1 MLDLNIPTVNTISA
15 TLSPYDA
22 EIFQKSR
29 HNRISESTAAAQ
41 LAATM
46 FDTPTHTALPLP
58 QAESGINLTHHLTDT
73 VLDPMA
79 TATGTTLN
87 SQLYPLVN
95 VASNF
100 INDWCNQ
107 SLFSPSSLPAAE
119 AAAYI
124 AASDSSS
131 NSAPSGYNCSLLSST
146 NSWNT
151 SSNDTYIDISFI
163 LPWWRQVLWSILYGV
178 MVIVATGG
186 NLIVVWIVI
195 TTKRMRTVTNY
206 FIVNLSIADAM
217 VSSLNVTFSYI
228 YMLDN
233 NWAFGHLYCKISQFI
248 ATLSISASVFTLMAI
263 SIDRYVAIM
272 KPLKPRMSKR
282 SNLGIAAV
290 IWIAAAIISCPML
303 LFYTTEDISSKDG
316 IRTVCFPEWPDG
328 TMNHSNQEYIY
339 NILFM
344 ILTYFLPVISMT
356 ATYSRVGLELWG
368 SKAIGEYTP
377 RQVENVKSKR
387 RVVKM
392 MMVVVLI
399 FVVCWL
405 PFHAYFIVTS
415 CYPAIT
421 ETPFIQEVYLFIY
434 WLAMSNSMYNPIIY
448 CWMNSRFRFGFKM
461 FFRWCPFVHVGAE
474 SLNRRD
480 NLTSRYSC
488 SGSPDHNR
496 IKHTQR
502 SFLYTCPGSP
512 KSRRISH
519 CGILRSSTI
528 LTTHR
533 DSSRNSAPITTTT
546 TMVPSTCNI
555 SGGNY
560 SQQLHHHH
568 HQHHLHHHPH
578 HPHNSY
584 HQRNSVK
591 LTNNVNSSHELAALT
606 GGNGPLH
613 LYTANS
619 KEMLLKSNLRPNG
632 KWTMATTTIA
642 GNTGTTP
649 TTNENVVGPC
659 PTAFNGVSDTN
670 YLANRTALMS

>member
-15 TLSPYDA
+15 TISPYDA
-22 EIFQKSR
+22 EIFQQNR
-29 HNRISESTAAAQ
+29 HHIAETAAAKMS
-41 LAATM
+41 ATM
-46 FDTPTHTALPLP
+46 FDTPPTTLPLP
-58 QAESGINLTHHLTDT
+58 QAESGINLTQQLTDT
-73 VLDPMA
+73 LLDPMA
-79 TATGTTLN
+79 TATATGGTTSSAS

-100 INDWCNQ
+100 VYDWCNQ
-107 SLFSPSSLPAAE
+107 SLYPQSSS
-119 AAAYI
+119 AAAYF
-124 AASDSSS
+124 ASSDGSS
-131 NSAPSGYNCSLLSST
+131 NSPSGYNCSLLTST
-146 NSWNT
+146 NGWNT

-233 NWAFGHLYCKISQFI
+233 NWAFGQLYCKISQFI

-290 IWIAAAIISCPML
+290 IWIASAIISCPML

-496 IKHTQR
+496 IKRNDTQR

-533 DSSRNSAPITTTT
+533 DSSRHSAPITTTT
-546 TMVPSTCNI
+546 TMVPNTCNI

-560 SQQLHHHH
+560 SQH
-568 HQHHLHHHPH
+568 HQHHLHHHSHPH
-578 HPHNSY
+578 HHGSY

-591 LTNNVNSSHELAALT
+591 LANSVNNSHELASLT
-606 GGNGPLH
+606 GNGPLH
-613 LYTANS
+613 LYAANNS
-619 KEMLLKSNLRPNG
+619 KEKLLKSNLRPNG

-642 GNTGTTP
+642 ATTGTP
-649 TTNENVVGPC
+649 ATNENVVGTC

>member
-1 MLDLNIPTVNTISA
+1 MLDLHIPTASSIM
-15 TLSPYDA
+15 LRHDA
-22 EIFQKSR
+22 ELLQQQQNS
-29 HNRISESTAAAQ
+29 HQISSSSSSSAFDDLETFAPLP
-41 LAATM
+41 LAMANGFNM
-46 FDTPTHTALPLP
+46 THTVD
-58 QAESGINLTHHLTDT
+58 TMTDPVAST
-73 VLDPMA
+73 
-79 TATGTTLN
+79 TA
-87 SQLYPLVN
+87 SSLYPLVN
-95 VASNF
+95 VASNLMY
-100 INDWCNQ
+100 DWCNQ
-107 SLFSPSSLPAAE
+107 SSASASSYFPDMSNSGSPSA
-119 AAAYI
+119 
-124 AASDSSS
+124 
-131 NSAPSGYNCSLLSST
+131 NGYNCSLLGNANNFSMPG
-146 NSWNT
+146 
-151 SSNDTYIDISFI
+151 NDTYGDISFI

-233 NWAFGHLYCKISQFI
+233 NWAFGQLYCKISQFI

-290 IWIAAAIISCPML
+290 IWIASAVISCPML
-303 LFYTTEDISSKDG
+303 LFYTTEEIISKDG
-316 IRTVCFPEWPDG
+316 IRTVCFQEWPDG
-328 TMNHSNQEYIY
+328 STNHSNQEYIY

-496 IKHTQR
+496 IKRNDTQR
-502 SFLYTCPGSP
+502 SFLYTCPASP

-528 LTTHR
+528 MTTQR
-533 DSSRNSAPITTTT
+533 DGSRHSMPITTTIGQN
-546 TMVPSTCNI
+546 SCNL
-555 SGGNY
+555 GGGSY
-560 SQQLHHHH
+560 HHHH
-568 HQHHLHHHPH
+568 HHHPH
-578 HPHNSY
+578 HHNTSAAY
-584 HQRNSVK
+584 HQRNSLK
-591 LTNNVNSSHELAALT
+591 MGNNSHELAALS
-606 GGNGPLH
+606 GNGPLQ
-613 LYTANS
+613 LYSNS
-619 KEMLLKSNLRPNG
+619 KEMLLKSNARSNG
-632 KWTMATTTIA
+632 KWATTMSTETVAPNTETSTPSEKSVVFGAPLSTTINGSA
-642 GNTGTTP
+642 D
-649 TTNENVVGPC
+649 
-659 PTAFNGVSDTN
+659 GVSDTN
-670 YLANRTALMS
+670 YLGNRGAPLMSS